1 MSVRIKS
8 EIPSPPSSSL
18 FKRPSSRV
26 DTLPEYQIVLE
37 KLSFFPEVKE
47 KIVAGWP
54 PFKVA
59 DFYYDQHIEE
69 IIDKGLTKERFSD
82 FITSYRKK
90 ITPAEMVAIRMPEEI
105 IKAKEKLG
113 AGVNILAEMESLY
126 TIQKDRIELD
136 YKTEKKLGKL
146 FKTTGNEIAIASQLL
161 RDLAQLK
168 VDLGLDKADAQID
181 DTTRQRLIND
191 FGLRYG
197 KESVAKVL
205 NDSKAV
211 SKILSVTESLF
222 KNLKSDEAVKMIEEV
237 TIKQSTINKTI
248 NLIT

>member
-1 MSVRIKS
+1 
-8 EIPSPPSSSL
+8 
-18 FKRPSSRV
+18 
-26 DTLPEYQIVLE
+26 
-37 KLSFFPEVKE
+37 
-47 KIVAGWP
+47 
-54 PFKVA
+54 
-59 DFYYDQHIEE
+59 
-69 IIDKGLTKERFSD
+69 
-82 FITSYRKK
+82 
-90 ITPAEMVAIRMPEEI
+90 MVAIRMPEEI

-113 AGVNILAEMESLY
+113 AGVDILSEMESLY
-126 TIQKDRIELD
+126 SIQKDRIELD

-161 RDLAQLK
+161 RDLAQLRI
-168 VDLGLDKADAQID
+168 DLGLDKADAQID

-222 KNLKSDEAVKMIEEV
+222 KNLKSDEAVKMLEQAN
-237 TIKQSTINKTI
+237 KQ
-248 NLIT
+248 